1 MSKYE
6 IRIFWSE
13 VDQAYIAQVPELA
26 GCMADGGT
34 YGEALTNVER
44 VAAEWLETA
53 RSLGRRVPVPKPRG
67 ALEVA

>member
-6 IRIFWSE
+6 IRISWSE

-26 GCMADGGT
+26 GCMANGST
-34 YGEALTNVER
+34 YSEALTNVER

-53 RSLGRRVPVPKPRG
+53 RSLSRSVPVPKPLMAR
-67 ALEVA
+67 EVA